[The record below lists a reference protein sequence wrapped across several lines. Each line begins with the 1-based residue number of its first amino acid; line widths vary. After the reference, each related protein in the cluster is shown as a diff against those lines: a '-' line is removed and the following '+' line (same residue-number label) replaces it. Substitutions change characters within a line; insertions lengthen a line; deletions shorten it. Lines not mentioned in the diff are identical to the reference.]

1 MPTPPP
7 IELFAPCTIRPS
19 AGFSAELPI
28 KKVPL
33 SLPFA
38 SLSSCFRF
46 SV

>member
-1 MPTPPP
+1 MPINQAVCSKPARSHAD
-7 IELFAPCTIRPS
+7 FY
-19 AGFSAELPI
+19 AEMAL